1 MNEKNGNKRWIVL
14 FIIISVLSLIGVS
27 VLTFFL
33 TKLIKG

>member
-1 MNEKNGNKRWIVL
+1 MNEKNGNKRWIAL
-14 FIIISVLSLIGVS
+14 FIIISILSLLGVS